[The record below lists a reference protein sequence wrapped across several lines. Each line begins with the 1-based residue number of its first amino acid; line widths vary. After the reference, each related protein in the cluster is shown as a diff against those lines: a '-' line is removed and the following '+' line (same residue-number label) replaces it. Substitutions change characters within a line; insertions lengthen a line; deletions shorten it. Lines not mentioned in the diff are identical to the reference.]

1 MTPRRPRLAAA
12 WWAAAALAELTIGIV
27 LLAYGY
33 WYTIFGTA
41 PATAV
46 SAYFARKAWSG
57 RAWSGRGAR

>member
-1 MTPRRPRLAAA
+1 MKSFPLV
-12 WWAAAALAELTIGIV
+12 WWTAVGLAELVIAVV

-46 SAYFARKAWSG
+46 SAYFARKEWEK
-57 RAWSGRGAR
+57 ARS

>member
-1 MTPRRPRLAAA
+1 VNRRGGRLVLA
-12 WWAAAALAELTIGIV
+12 WWVAIGVAELVLAVV

-46 SAYFARKAWSG
+46 CAYFARREWE
-57 RAWSGRGAR
+57 RRGNGAVPD

>member
-1 MTPRRPRLAAA
+1 MSSGRSPIAAA
-12 WWAAAALAELTIGIV
+12 WWAAAALAELTIAIV